1 MELGIPSSGATFVAA
16 LDVLPLFELAEVF
29 FLFHFGNDAVAQLA
43 DSGGK
48 DSCFYTRRMIIIN
61 NIIFRHFTHQHH
73 LQYYCY
79 SAHIHNFWA

>member
-16 LDVLPLFELAEVF
+16 LDVLPFFELAEVF

-48 DSCFYTRRMIIIN
+48 DSCFYIRRMIIIN
-61 NIIFRHFTHQHH
+61 NYFQAFYTPASLTILLLFGT
-73 LQYYCY
+73 YT
-79 SAHIHNFWA
+79 FWA